1 MIDSGNFRSFP
12 DSLVGAI
19 YGSLTQD
26 TPWVEALELLR
37 AALKANVA
45 CLRISLKG
53 ANPREYLFAAG
64 PKASQE
70 AIAEWETR
78 RARELL
84 PLELRPGET
93 RVVNWSDL
101 APSGEVSEMLKRY
114 DVASMA
120 VMLVAVDEGVE
131 YLLQASRGEAE
142 GEYSAEELSLFS
154 MIGDHFGRAL
164 KLRKELVTAQVVN
177 GFQSDALDRLGIA
190 ALLVSSDGRFN
201 ALNKTAHRI
210 LADNEG
216 LRICGGRLRTVDLRD
231 DRLFQS
237 IVKEV
242 LASGPADCSRA
253 MLIKSGG
260 EGRDLN
266 LLVSARRSLSLVSH
280 RTETCALVFVRR
292 SAVANDGDVD
302 VLQQLFSFTRAEA
315 RLALGL
321 AKGKRLEDVEA
332 ELNITHNTA
341 RAHLRSMFVKADV
354 NRQSELV
361 HVLANSL
368 APLGRPAGDGRPFG
382 DLRLTA

>member
-1 MIDSGNFRSFP
+1 MVDPANLRAFP
-12 DSLVGAI
+12 HSLVGAI
-19 YGSLTQD
+19 YSSPTQE
-26 TPWVEALELLR
+26 TPWIDALELLR
-37 AALKANVA
+37 TALKANVA
-45 CLRISLKG
+45 CLRISIRG
-53 ANPREYLFAAG
+53 SSPREYLFAAG
-64 PKASQE
+64 PRASRE
-70 AIAEWETR
+70 AIAEWEAR

-93 RVVNWSDL
+93 RVVDWSEL
-101 APSGEVSEMLKRY
+101 APSAEVSEMLTRY
-114 DVASMA
+114 DVASTV
-120 VMLVAVDEGVE
+120 VMLLAVEDGVE
-131 YLLQASRGEAE
+131 YLLQASRGGSGGLYTA
-142 GEYSAEELSLFS
+142 AELSLFS

-164 KLRKELVTAQVVN
+164 KLRNELVSAQVVN
-177 GFQSDALDRLGIA
+177 RFQSDALDRLGIA
-190 ALLVSSDGRFN
+190 AILVSSDGRFN
-201 ALNKTAHRI
+201 AVNKAAQRV

-216 LRICGGRLRTVDLRD
+216 LRVCGGRLRTVDGGD

-237 IVKEV
+237 ILKEV
-242 LASGPADCSRA
+242 LTSGRPDCSRA

-266 LLVSARRSLSLVSH
+266 LLVSARQSLSVVSH
-280 RTETCALVFVRR
+280 RAETCALVFVRR
-292 SAVANDGDVD
+292 SVVANDSDVE

-361 HVLANSL
+361 HVLANSV
-368 APLGRPAGDGRPFG
+368 APLGRPVLDRAPE